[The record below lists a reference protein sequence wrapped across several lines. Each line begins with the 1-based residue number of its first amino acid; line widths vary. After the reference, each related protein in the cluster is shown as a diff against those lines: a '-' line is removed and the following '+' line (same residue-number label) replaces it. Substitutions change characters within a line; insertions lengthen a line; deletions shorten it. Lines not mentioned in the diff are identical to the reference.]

1 MAKRIK
7 AEKRVEGKKLT
18 LKERLLKYELF
29 FNQARVGL
37 VIGSADGD
45 LLEYMNPYFAALHG
59 YTVQELTGRP
69 FTDLMAP
76 EYRPQLPAINDLIHQ
91 AGYYSYESSHLRK
104 DGSVFPVLVTAYM
117 VYEGNEAKYRVIS
130 IVDLTELKRKEHQ
143 IQRLYNQATT
153 LVRTAL
159 TINAGLDLN
168 EVLETI
174 CFEVATSLR
183 ASCATLRL
191 FDAES
196 QSFRI
201 YYSYGKRPECFT
213 PSIPAVLFDRYFGG
227 AEQVSVIEDVSAIE
241 ETAFQEVFA
250 HLNLKSL
257 ISIKLYN
264 GNEVIGAIFLFRYGE
279 AWPVTDEERML
290 MQGLAAQASLAIRNA
305 QLYMEICNNEKKLH
319 ELHHQVVQTLE
330 EERRRISWELH
341 DELGQALTAIK
352 IKLELV
358 ADTICQNCFSK
369 AELRNIIS
377 LTDDA
382 VDMTRHI
389 AYNLR
394 PAGLETVG
402 LIPALRNYCRTF
414 TQRVGIPVI
423 FTSPEVELPVFPE
436 AVSITLYRVLQEG
449 LTNVAKHAQ
458 ASQIEVLFQTDA
470 EFISLI
476 VRDNGTGPEPLV
488 VAPDTG
494 EGGIGLLGM
503 GERLAVLGGTL
514 QTAFSPGKG
523 YTLMAQ
529 VPWEGL
535 R

>member
-1 MAKRIK
+1 M
-7 AEKRVEGKKLT
+7 EGKKLT

-201 YYSYGKRPECFT
+201 YYSYGKRPE
-213 PSIPAVLFDRYFGG
+213 
-227 AEQVSVIEDVSAIE
+227 
-241 ETAFQEVFA
+241 
-250 HLNLKSL
+250 
-257 ISIKLYN
+257 
-264 GNEVIGAIFLFRYGE
+264 
-279 AWPVTDEERML
+279 
-290 MQGLAAQASLAIRNA
+290 
-305 QLYMEICNNEKKLH
+305 
-319 ELHHQVVQTLE
+319 
-330 EERRRISWELH
+330 
-341 DELGQALTAIK
+341 
-352 IKLELV
+352 
-358 ADTICQNCFSK
+358 
-369 AELRNIIS
+369 
-377 LTDDA
+377 
-382 VDMTRHI
+382 
-389 AYNLR
+389 
-394 PAGLETVG
+394 
-402 LIPALRNYCRTF
+402 
-414 TQRVGIPVI
+414 
-423 FTSPEVELPVFPE
+423 
-436 AVSITLYRVLQEG
+436 
-449 LTNVAKHAQ
+449 
-458 ASQIEVLFQTDA
+458 
-470 EFISLI
+470 
-476 VRDNGTGPEPLV
+476 
-488 VAPDTG
+488 
-494 EGGIGLLGM
+494 
-503 GERLAVLGGTL
+503 
-514 QTAFSPGKG
+514 
-523 YTLMAQ
+523 
-529 VPWEGL
+529 
-535 R
+535 